1 MNAEGMTMKEFAD
14 LIGNQIF
21 AVAVG
26 IFLLL
31 RMEKVLGELRDI
43 VRDTNQTLSFMIK
56 YLVEAE
62 ERDLR
67 ESRK

>member
-1 MNAEGMTMKEFAD
+1 MTMKEVAD

-26 IFLLL
+26 LFLLV

-43 VRDTNQTLSFMIK
+43 VRDTNQMLSFMIK

-67 ESRK
+67 EKRQ